1 MGRDFLLFQG
11 IGMQLENPAVQSEFH
26 SKEARENIDGTPR
39 DAYNKSCC
47 FSRPR
52 GAAGMV
58 RAVQGDPIGKG
69 AN

>member
-47 FSRPR
+47 FYRPWLR
-52 GAAGMV
+52 PEKPRTV
-58 RAVQGDPIGKG
+58 RGDPIGKG

>member
-47 FSRPR
+47 FYRPR

-58 RAVQGDPIGKG
+58 RTVQGDPIGKG